1 MQIPT
6 VNEIIKVCNR
16 KGIDAWGQ
24 ARAVRAF
31 LEQARKDEVSPDDL
45 FDAAN
50 DVEKVLTW
58 MNRED
63 MLV

>member
-1 MQIPT
+1 MRTPS
-6 VNEIIKVCNR
+6 VHEIMKVCNR
-16 KGIDAWGQ
+16 KGNDAWNQ

-31 LEQARKDEVSPDDL
+31 IEQARKDSISPDDL
-45 FDAAN
+45 FDAAQ
-50 DVEKVLTW
+50 DLEKVLVW